1 MSKHARNT
9 VASAHARM
17 DAFEASIDA
26 RFDRLE
32 SLITALVPSEA
43 PAQVVTPAKAEPKA
57 ADNEFVTWL
66 RETAEQRAARKGSN
80 REMAAWLREKGL
92 PTNGA
97 VWDACKAGER
107 SVRKLQTIA
116 RKA

>member
-1 MSKHARNT
+1 MSNNRT

-17 DAFEASIDA
+17 DALEASIDT

-32 SLITALVPSEA
+32 ALITALVPSEA
-43 PAQVVTPAKAEPKA
+43 PAQVVTPAKADQPK
-57 ADNEFVTWL
+57 ADNEFVTWM
-66 RETAEQRAARKGSN
+66 RDTAEQRAARKSSN

-107 SVRKLQTIA
+107 SVRALRKLA
-116 RKA
+116 K